1 MVKSVRL
8 KITGRVHHVGF
19 RYFATNEAGKYDVK
33 GWVRNEP
40 DGSVLVEAE
49 AEEHDLDSFII
60 SLRKGPGWARVDHLD
75 LQSIP
80 FAGYKDFGVRY

>member
-8 KITGRVHHVGF
+8 KIIGRVHHVGF

-49 AEEHDLDSFII
+49 AEGHDLDSFII
-60 SLRKGPGWARVDHLD
+60 SLRKGPGWARVDRVTI
-75 LQSIP
+75 QNIP
-80 FAGYKDFGVRY
+80 FSGYQNFRLKY